1 MTASPST
8 LRRRLLTW
16 YDAHRRDLPWR
27 KSRDPYAI
35 LVSEVMLQQ
44 TRVETVIPY
53 FLRFLTSFPSVEQLA
68 AATEEDVLRHWAGL
82 GYYRRAR
89 LLHSTAK
96 AVVERHRSRFP
107 DTVTELLA
115 LPGIGRYTAG
125 ALASIAFDKSEPLVD
140 GNVARVIAR
149 VSTLPGDT
157 KQRAFVDRAWQIAAE
172 WVPATRAGD
181 FNQALMELGATV
193 CTPRDPRCS
202 ECPIAMECAAKR
214 SERVAEFPTP
224 TSRSQPIAVR
234 IASCIVE
241 SDSSPG
247 KPRIAIVR
255 RTPGTKMAGLHDLPA
270 LEISESEDAGEALVR
285 YLEDELALEVS
296 TPRRIGAVRHTI
308 TKHRIVVE
316 VHRARLLREKRRG
329 TRIAERVTP
338 RSDLAPIPDSEGVHF
353 IERFALDGLGWS
365 GLAKKQLRLLEKQDA
380 ASRDAHPRGP

>member
-1 MTASPST
+1 MTAP
-8 LRRRLLTW
+8 LPALHRRLLTW

-27 KSRDPYAI
+27 KTSDPYPI

-53 FLRFLTSFPSVEQLA
+53 FLRFLSSFPSVECLA
-68 AATEEDVLRHWAGL
+68 AAPEEEVLRHWAGL

-96 AVVERHRSRFP
+96 AVVERHRNRFP
-107 DTVTELLA
+107 ETVPELLE

-125 ALASIAFDKSEPLVD
+125 ALASIAFGQSEPLVD
-140 GNVARVIAR
+140 GNVARVISR
-149 VSTLPGDT
+149 VTMLAGDT

-172 WVPATRAGD
+172 WVPTKRAGD

-193 CTPRDPRCS
+193 CTPREPKCG
-202 ECPIAMECAAKR
+202 ECPIAMECSAKR
-214 SERVAEFPTP
+214 SGRVAEFPTP
-224 TSRSQPIAVR
+224 TNRAQPIAVR

-255 RTPGTKMAGLHDLPA
+255 RAPGTKMAGLHDLPA
-270 LEISESEDAGEALVR
+270 LELPASADAGSALSR
-285 YLEDELALEVS
+285 YLADEFSLEIS
-296 TPRRIGAVRHTI
+296 TPRPIGTVRHTI

-316 VHRARLLREKRRG
+316 VHRAQVLHERRRG
-329 TRIAERVTP
+329 TRVAERITP
-338 RSDLAPIPDSEGVHF
+338 SSDLAPIPDAEGMSF

-365 GLAKKQLRLLEKQDA
+365 GLAKKQLRLLEERESTELSTRA
-380 ASRDAHPRGP
+380 AKP